1 MNGFGTLDAWV
12 GRTIGLD
19 RLPTRDDIEAYQL
32 RCLNETIAYARS
44 QSPFYRQRSDWPER
58 GDLQDLGDVAR
69 FPLTTPADLVR
80 NDPSLIAL
88 PMRDAVRLVTIPTS
102 GTSGQQ
108 KRLFFTEA
116 DIEATVAYFEHG
128 MATIVRPGSCVAV
141 AFPAQRPDSVGDLLM
156 RGLARLGA
164 LPVALPVDGT
174 LETLVGALRELQPVA
189 IAGMPVTLG
198 AAARRMAADGG
209 PSLRIEAALVS
220 ADSVSPS
227 FKATLAVI
235 WGTEVF
241 EHWGMTETG
250 YGGALA
256 CEAHDGLHI
265 RETELYLEVVEANT
279 GRALPAG
286 HVGEV
291 VVSTLRRRG
300 LPLIRY
306 RTGDSGCIVEA
317 RCHCGSVLKRLRLGG
332 RIGEPIALGEGRCL
346 SAEIVDDIVFAVSGV
361 IDFSIHLRSGSNAV
375 LAVDILTADP
385 RTIEDVRHALLHHPV
400 AGPLLQAANTSIAIG
415 LASGPSFPLCRKR
428 RVTVV
433 QGRGK

>member
-1 MNGFGTLDAWV
+1 MNGSGTLDAWM

-19 RLPTRDDIEAYQL
+19 RLPTRDDVEAYQL

-44 QSPFYRQRSDWPER
+44 QSPFYRQRTDWPQR
-58 GDLQDLGDVAR
+58 GDLRDIGDIAR
-69 FPLTTPADLVR
+69 LPLTTSADLVR
-80 NDPSLIAL
+80 SDPSLIAL

-116 DIEATVAYFEHG
+116 DIEAIVAYFEHG

-164 LPVALPVDGT
+164 FPVALPVDGT

-198 AAARRMAADGG
+198 AAARLMASDGG
-209 PSLRIEAALVS
+209 PSLRIETALVS

-227 FKATLAVI
+227 FKAALAVI

-265 RETELYLEVVEANT
+265 RETDLYLEVIETNT
-279 GRALPAG
+279 GRVLPAG
-286 HVGEV
+286 QEGEI

-306 RTGDSGCIVEA
+306 RTGDSGCIVET
-317 RCHCGSVLKRLRLGG
+317 RCHCGSVLRRLRLGG
-332 RIGEPIALGEGRCL
+332 RIGEPIALGEGRSL
-346 SAEIVDDIVFAVSGV
+346 SAEIVDDIIFAVQGV
-361 IDFSIHLRSGSNAV
+361 IDFSVELRTGRNAG
-375 LAVDILTADP
+375 LAVNILTADP
-385 RTIEDVRHALLHHPV
+385 RTIEDVRYALLRHPI
-400 AGPLLQAANTSIAIG
+400 AGPLLQSIKMSVAIG
-415 LASGPSFPLCRKR
+415 FASGSSFSLCRKR

-433 QGRGK
+433 RGEG